1 MNRIAHIGHV
11 LAAHSLNCPGCPR
24 NELRGRSL
32 RTLVAVGLLAA
43 GLFANPAMAQSEPG
57 EIEFGPAP
65 PVFPPGA
72 EMAVLQ
78 GDPHVAGEV
87 FTVRLRFPDGYV
99 VPAHWHPTDEHVTV
113 ISGTLLVGLGDS
125 FDEKTLLP
133 PLESGGFI
141 TAPANVNHFATARG
155 ETEVQVHAMG
165 PFELTYVNPE
175 DDPRTQAE

>member
-1 MNRIAHIGHV
+1 MNRLAHIGHV
-11 LAAHSLNCPGCPR
+11 L
-24 NELRGRSL
+24 
-32 RTLVAVGLLAA
+32 VVFAVIALPLAA
-43 GLFANPAMAQSEPG
+43 TATMAQSEPG
-57 EIEFGPAP
+57 KIEFALAP
-65 PVFPPGA
+65 PVFPAGA
-72 EMAVLQ
+72 ELAVLQ

-113 ISGTLLVGLGDS
+113 ISGTLLVGLGDT
-125 FDEKTLLP
+125 FDEKALLP
-133 PLESGGFI
+133 PLETGGFI

-155 ETEVQVHAMG
+155 ETEVQVHAIG